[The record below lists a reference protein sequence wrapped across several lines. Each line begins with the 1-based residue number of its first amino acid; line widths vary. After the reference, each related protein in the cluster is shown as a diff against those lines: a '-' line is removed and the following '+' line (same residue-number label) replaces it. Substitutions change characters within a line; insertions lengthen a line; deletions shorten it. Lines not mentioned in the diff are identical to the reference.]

1 VIILRHESVLIC
13 VIMRERTDLF
23 MIKETYT
30 VYKVSYFVQNK
41 VNQSKQLFL
50 VAIVFC
56 KNIRYVF

>member
-1 VIILRHESVLIC
+1 MIILRHESVLIC

-30 VYKVSYFVQNK
+30 VSKESYFNQNRC
-41 VNQSKQLFL
+41 NQSKQLLL
-50 VAIVFC
+50 VAIVLY